1 MFELPEFAVGGSVDF
16 SSQKVGGVMV
26 AVVTDNADPDN
37 LGRVKLKLPL
47 QETETE
53 TDWVRIAT
61 LMSGK
66 DMGSLFLPEVGD
78 EVLVAF
84 HLGEMRQP
92 FVIGMLWNPK
102 NKPPA
107 PAEKN
112 DVRKIKS
119 RSGHELIFDDK
130 SGEENITI
138 KTKKGQTIALTDKD
152 DSIKIADQSGNNE
165 ILIKG
170 GSANEITVKSSA
182 TTIKLNAKGD
192 VSIESAKEIKIK
204 STQIN
209 IEASATM
216 ALKAAAT
223 LDIKSDGMIN
233 IKGSMVKI
241 N

>member
-1 MFELPEFAVGGSVDF
+1 MFELPDITLGSAADFA
-16 SSQKVGGVMV
+16 SQKVGGVMV
-26 AVVTDNADPDN
+26 AMVTNNNDPDK

-61 LMSGK
+61 LMGGK

-84 HLGEMRQP
+84 HLGELRQP

-107 PAEKN
+107 PTDKN
-112 DVRKIKS
+112 DLRKIKS
-119 RSGHELIFDDK
+119 RSGHELTFNDK
-130 SGEENITI
+130 SGEESITI
-138 KTKKGQTIALTDKD
+138 KTKKGQIIELVDKD
-152 DSIKIADQSGNNE
+152 DSIEIADQSGNNQ

-182 TTIKLNAKGD
+182 TKITLNAKGD

-204 STQIN
+204 STQVN

-216 ALKAAAT
+216 ALKAAAS
-223 LDIKSDGMIN
+223 LDIKSDGIIN
-233 IKGSMVKI
+233 IKGSLVKI